1 MLFKYYNY
9 SDIKDQELT
18 FLKRENQLLQDK
30 IQHLEE
36 LLQVYKQQKATQ
48 NEENDNA
55 DLTDEQKEILKSR
68 HEAMKANPE
77 RRMTWEEANI
87 KNK

>member
-1 MLFKYYNY
+1 MRIVL
-9 SDIKDQELT
+9 
-18 FLKRENQLLQDK
+18 LKTVLQDK

-68 HEAMKANPE
+68 HEAMKANP
-77 RRMTWEEANI
+77 
-87 KNK
+87 KS

>member
-1 MLFKYYNY
+1 
-9 SDIKDQELT
+9 
-18 FLKRENQLLQDK
+18 LQDK

-55 DLTDEQKEILKSR
+55 DLTAEQKEILKSR
-68 HEAMKANPE
+68 VKTCGAKRNSFASLK
-77 RRMTWEEANI
+77 T
-87 KNK
+87 KCS